1 MNSQNTLEK
10 MKQLKNKSK
19 EDFINN
25 RKELITQIFS
35 EINDLTNQEI
45 ELMENKTSGLNFE
58 NVISI
63 NCLNGLIK
71 CEINWNQDSIL
82 NFNNKIN
89 DNVNLKFNINKKTK
103 AYLVN
108 PDYVNENENIK
119 SLNNVIQRINDIEII
134 NNKKEELK
142 EKEIVNNK
150 EKINENNLNQN
161 IKKEINNSKTIN
173 ENLIKCNNDEINK
186 NQNKN
191 IKEEINK
198 NEINDIIK
206 KENTHINKEEINEN
220 KNKKKNVE
228 IDKEIAK
235 NEENI
240 VEKNQKEKSKKLTNK
255 KRKRKNNLNNK
266 NDKPIK
272 KRKKENNIKKNS
284 NNDFFK
290 NLSEKEKTV
299 SQILKNNKN
308 SFSKIKNEKDN
319 IFLSEIINSI
329 LSFNLKTFFQKIK
342 PEKKINLVLNLFN
355 TLVYEDIY
363 DEKSKIKEN
372 QFTFSFEDKQ
382 FIISLRKNIKYFFKE
397 LGKFCNFYIYSNIN
411 ENVGNT
417 IINKLKEKFS
427 ISFYCYYDLENL
439 EKNLKYLKLN
449 KNNTLIIDDMV
460 NVWKSDNKITLP
472 SKKFIKENKKEEKI
486 LITLNYTDKNQ
497 MKNLKQ
503 YFENSLVYFIEDENC
518 ENEGQLFYLVKA
530 IQIIYIMINNLN
542 LKSSYAFS
550 LLRSFIFYGYTF
562 NLKFCSE
569 ELENC
574 LENMIECLGGNIL
587 NENKASFALVGE
599 NNLKNQYRKIIELK
613 KKNNHIFIV
622 KEQYVIDSYYF
633 IMKMNENLYL
643 IDLD

>member
-220 KNKKKNVE
+220 KNEKKNVE

-472 SKKFIKENKKEEKI
+472 SKKFINENKKEEKI

-574 LENMIECLGGNIL
+574 LENMIESLGGNIL